1 MRHYE
6 PLWKQLKEKGRIRVA
21 VPKALHRRTIKAVM
35 KERCM
40 DLGFRFMLSE
50 NSQRC
55 WIQYRSEENIIHMW
69 LKYSIGESDL

>member
-6 PLWKQLKEKGRIRVA
+6 PIWKKLKADGKAKLA
-21 VPKALHRRTIKAVM
+21 VPNALHRRTIKAVM
-35 KERCM
+35 KERYM
-40 DLGFRFMLSE
+40 DLEFKFLLSE

-55 WIQYRSEENIIHMW
+55 WIQYKSEGNVIYMW